1 MDKRVTMV
9 NDADADGLAEI
20 SVWGGKCYDGV

>member
-9 NDADADGLAEI
+9 NDADVGGLAEI
-20 SVWGGKCYDGV
+20 SVWAGKYQDGV